1 MALHKPVLVQRNKSK
16 RSETEVKH
24 CLRTLN
30 YLENP
35 TSNFFMK
42 LAFVNIND
50 LTIHFRRVETRT
62 ENEDPNLRV
71 RNSKHTQ
78 SM

>member
-1 MALHKPVLVQRNKSK
+1 
-16 RSETEVKH
+16 
-24 CLRTLN
+24 
-30 YLENP
+30 
-35 TSNFFMK
+35 MK
-42 LAFVNIND
+42 LAFVKIYD

-78 SM
+78 SESLLNEKNLLNFIY